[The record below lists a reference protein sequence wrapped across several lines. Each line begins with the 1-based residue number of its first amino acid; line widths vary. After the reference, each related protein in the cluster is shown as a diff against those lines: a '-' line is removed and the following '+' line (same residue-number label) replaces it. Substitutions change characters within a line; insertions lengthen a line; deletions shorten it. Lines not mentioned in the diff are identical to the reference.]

1 MLPAFVATWLSSPD
15 QSEKGPSAMDA
26 DVPVATPIVPELDGV
41 LPTLVASTPTHA
53 SDRRVL
59 SALCIGTFL
68 ASVVFVAPAPF
79 FPVMA
84 RDLGVGVPLL
94 GQIIAAMLL
103 LSALLGLIAGPLADR
118 YGHRLLIVLGLLAT
132 AVCLLLFGLA
142 PMFPVLFAAALA
154 GGLADA
160 AVLGPA
166 LAVAGT
172 YFAGSAAR
180 RALGWTTACMAG
192 SAIVGVP
199 VLTALGSVVGWRAA
213 FVAAGIGAVG
223 AAWLGATWLPHD
235 ARPSEGRLRLQAVQD
250 AYAPLLH
257 HGPTL
262 RLYAVSVLRAVCWYG
277 LLTYFGAFL
286 SQKLGLSTSQVGLAY
301 MLGGGGYF
309 LGSLVAG
316 GPLGR
321 IPPRSLLVGGNV
333 VMALLMGLAFSAVL
347 GPIGTVAVLPFA
359 ALAGAFGWVA
369 IASLLT
375 AESPAGAGTTM
386 TLHGS
391 LFNLGA
397 AAGGAIGGLLL
408 AFAGY
413 GALAIGLPIFG
424 LGSALLAWWPG
435 RRSFQSPVERTV

>member
-1 MLPAFVATWLSSPD
+1 
-15 QSEKGPSAMDA
+15 MDA
-26 DVPVATPIVPELDGV
+26 DVPVVAPIVPELDGV
-41 LPTLVASTPTHA
+41 LPTLVVSLPTHPPD
-53 SDRRVL
+53 SRVL
-59 SALCIGTFL
+59 PALCAGTFL

-172 YFAGSAAR
+172 YFVGPAAR

-199 VLTALGSVVGWRAA
+199 VLTAIGSVAGWRAA
-213 FVAAGIGAVG
+213 FIVAGVATIS
-223 AAWLGATWLPHD
+223 AAWLGAAWLPHD
-235 ARPSEGRLRLQAVQD
+235 ARHPEGRLRLQAVLD
-250 AYAPLLH
+250 AYEPLLH

-262 RLYAVSVLRAVCWYG
+262 RLYAVAVLRAICWFG

-286 SQKLGLSTSQVGLAY
+286 SQKLGLSTSQVGLTY
-301 MLGGGGYF
+301 MLGGAGYF

-424 LGSALLAWWPG
+424 LGSALLAWWPE
-435 RRSFQSPVERTV
+435 RRSFQSPVGRTV

>member
-1 MLPAFVATWLSSPD
+1 
-15 QSEKGPSAMDA
+15 MDA
-26 DVPVATPIVPELDGV
+26 DLPVVAPIVPELDGI
-41 LPTLVASTPTHA
+41 LPTLVASAPTHPL
-53 SDRRVL
+53 DRRVL
-59 SALCIGTFL
+59 PALCVGTFL
-68 ASVVFVAPAPF
+68 ASVTFVAPAPF
-79 FPVMA
+79 FPAMA

-94 GQIIAAMLL
+94 GQVVAAMLL
-103 LSALLGLIAGPLADR
+103 LSALLGLVAGPLADR
-118 YGHRLLIVLGLLAT
+118 YGLRLLIVIGLLAT
-132 AVCLLLFGLA
+132 AVCLLVFGLA
-142 PMFPVLFAAALA
+142 PTFPVLFAAALA

-172 YFAGSAAR
+172 YFAGPAAR
-180 RALGWTTACMAG
+180 QALGWTTACMAG

-199 VLTALGSVVGWRAA
+199 VLTALGSVAGWRAA
-213 FVAAGIGAVG
+213 FVAAGVAAVG

-235 ARPSEGRLRLQAVQD
+235 ARQPEGRLRLRAVRD
-250 AYAPLLH
+250 AYGPLMR

-262 RLYAVSVLRAVCWYG
+262 RLYTVSVLRSICWYG

-286 SQKLGLSTSQVGLAY
+286 SQKLGLSTGQVGLAY

-309 LGSLVAG
+309 LGSLAAG

-321 IPPRSLLVGGNV
+321 IPPRPLLVGGNV

-347 GPIGTVAVLPFA
+347 GPIGSVAVLPLA

-435 RRSFQSPVERTV
+435 RQVFPVRRRGD